1 MFQHPFSIGLFLT
14 VISVSFLAVDALPS
28 GFIAEVVTSV
38 NAVTGTFAPNPRNN
52 QRPMLLLVHKD
63 GVVTVV
69 EDPDNSPDNFEILD
83 LDGKMCTDTERGLQT
98 IAVHPKFGIDNHFI
112 YLYYNK
118 FREDCLADDS
128 DNGPWNV
135 VDRFDMDPETLLL
148 DFELREEIWRY
159 VSLAFICV
167 VCVLCCN
174 IRLELTGINERNLTF
189 SLTLY

>member
-1 MFQHPFSIGLFLT
+1 MLRYPFSMGTLFSVVTVTILT
-14 VISVSFLAVDALPS
+14 IATDALPT

-52 QRPMLLLVHKD
+52 EKPMLLLVHKD

-69 EDPDNSPDNFEILD
+69 EDPDNSPDNVEILD
-83 LDGKMCTDTERGLQT
+83 LHGKMCTDTERGLQT
-98 IAVHPKFGIDNHFI
+98 IAVHPTFGIDNHFV

-148 DFELREEIWRY
+148 DFDLREEIWRY
-159 VSLAFICV
+159 VWFD
-167 VCVLCCN
+167 
-174 IRLELTGINERNLTF
+174 F
-189 SLTLY
+189 SSMRFTAITDSYFWTLIK